1 MRSTLPKIH
10 LSLRVTISI
19 KEDEVQNANTKRSAI
34 DKFSRN
40 MVVEVRKTEDV
51 KMTIMTK
58 RFPRIPT
65 NKIIEQ
71 RTKLVQA
78 MNSGSSASVPTT
90 SVVLFMIL
98 RRSFDDWDAFLSKRG
113 LVSTLLLHAKWRPP
127 HSLKY
132 NDCVKTFKISLPF
145 ANKAKVHS
153 AAGFSKPKVKKDTEG
168 LFENKN

>member
-1 MRSTLPKIH
+1 MQSTLPKIH

-19 KEDEVQNANTKRSAI
+19 KEEEVQNANTKRSAI
-34 DKFSRN
+34 DKFSKN
-40 MVVEVRKTEDV
+40 MVVEVRNTEDV

-65 NKIIEQ
+65 NKMIEQ

-78 MNSGSSASVPTT
+78 MYSGSSASVPTT

-113 LVSTLLLHAKWRPP
+113 LISTLLLHAKWRLP

-132 NDCVKTFKISLPF
+132 NDCVRVFKLWLPF
-145 ANKAKVHS
+145 TNKTKSHG
-153 AAGFSKPKVKKDTEG
+153 AARFLKTKDKAFG
-168 LFENKN
+168 Y

>member
-1 MRSTLPKIH
+1 MQSTLPKIH

-40 MVVEVRKTEDV
+40 MVVDVRKTEDV

-98 RRSFDDWDAFLSKRG
+98 RRSFDD
-113 LVSTLLLHAKWRPP
+113 
-127 HSLKY
+127 
-132 NDCVKTFKISLPF
+132 
-145 ANKAKVHS
+145 
-153 AAGFSKPKVKKDTEG
+153 
-168 LFENKN
+168 